1 MAPKF
6 DKSTGR
12 WFTDVPEEMEG
23 SSYGPVGSLYR
34 AGPKPFFSRIFNADT
49 YDQAVLKYMAQDGCD
64 RKEAQGNMDAFRE
77 WGEFRCCSLQSN
89 IIDLVISSFLAT
101 VDNPQDWGYQKV
113 SEQNGAYKKD
123 YANANMQPKQ
133 VILSTIWGLGVV
145 YFIGNLIYSGIND
158 GMLGDSF
165 HRTMELLGVKA

>member
-49 YDQAVLKYMAQDGCD
+49 YDQAVLKYMAQ
-64 RKEAQGNMDAFRE
+64 E
-77 WGEFRCCSLQSN
+77 
-89 IIDLVISSFLAT
+89 
-101 VDNPQDWGYQKV
+101 
-113 SEQNGAYKKD
+113 
-123 YANANMQPKQ
+123 
-133 VILSTIWGLGVV
+133 
-145 YFIGNLIYSGIND
+145 
-158 GMLGDSF
+158 
-165 HRTMELLGVKA
+165 